1 MLQLKPEHVQLA
13 ATATDQT
20 DAIQQVAALLVQN
33 GNIDPQYAS
42 SMLEREKTAT
52 TYLAHGIAI
61 PHGLPQ
67 QRHHVHKTGLAVLQI
82 PEGVMWGPEK
92 AHLLIGI
99 ASQSD
104 EHLEILRR
112 LTRVLGEANKI
123 KQLHTTSS
131 KEDIIEFL
139 TGSRP
144 EPQETVLPDF
154 AEGFDVVLPN
164 PTGMHARPARKLVEL
179 VTPHEA
185 EVRIRAGTRTAD
197 ASSMMDLLGLGA
209 SRGTVLHVSAQGKD
223 AAKVLQILKK
233 EIPLGLGDDL
243 TLPAQDQSTSHPA
256 LHFQASSGVQVQGLA
271 ASVGLAIGEVYQHRT
286 HQVNVQD
293 TAGDPLAETERLQ
306 EALDHSRKE
315 LLEVMEGVRHR
326 LGSGKAEIFQAQA
339 ALLEDPALIQQVV
352 STMLQGHGAAW
363 AFQQVLDE
371 RILQLK
377 KLDDPVL
384 AARAVDF
391 SDVKERV
398 LGHLLGQQVQTG
410 FKLDRPV
417 VLIAEDLTP
426 SDTAMLDP
434 DLILGFCTAVG
445 GPTSHSAILARSLG
459 IPAVVG
465 AGREVLNIPAGKASI
480 LDGFSG
486 KLYIEPSEADLE
498 AAETAL
504 KGWQEE
510 LETARAARHQPAT
523 TTDGV
528 NIEVAANVNRASDV
542 PAALEGGAEG
552 VGLMR
557 TEFLFLESD
566 HAPSEEEQYQAYR
579 QMVEALNGKPLI
591 IRTLDIGGD
600 KEVAYLGLEKEDN
613 SFLGMRGIRLCFQRP
628 DLFLPQLRA
637 IYRASQHGPL
647 KIMFPM
653 VSTLEDFLKA
663 RDYAEGVRSELGAA
677 RVDLGIMIEVPS
689 AVMLAE
695 EFAEVVDF
703 FSIGTNDLTQYT
715 LAMDRLHP
723 QLAPQADGL
732 HPAVLRMID
741 HTVKAARKHQ
751 RWVGVCGG
759 IAGDVE
765 GALVLTGLGVNE
777 LSVAAPAVP
786 TIKATLRER
795 SHADLERLAQQALKC
810 STAREVRGLL

>member
-1 MLQLKPEHVQLA
+1 MLQLKREDVLLA
-13 ATATDQT
+13 AHASTQR
-20 DAIQQVAALLVQN
+20 DAIEQVAALLAQN
-33 GNIDPQYAS
+33 GFIDPAYAQ
-42 SMLEREKTAT
+42 SMLEREQTAT
-52 TYLAHGIAI
+52 TYLAHGVAI

-67 QRHHVHKTGLAVLQI
+67 HRSLVHKTGLAVLQI
-82 PEGVMWGPEK
+82 PEGVQWGPEK

-112 LTRVLGEANKI
+112 LTRVLGEAEKI
-123 KQLHTTSS
+123 RALHTTTSP
-131 KEDIIEFL
+131 EDIIEFL
-139 TGSRP
+139 TGNRP
-144 EPQETVLPDF
+144 EPEAKGLPDF
-154 AEGFDVVLPN
+154 PEGFEVVLPN
-164 PTGMHARPARKLVEL
+164 PTGMHARPARNLVEL
-179 VTPHEA
+179 VSTFDA
-185 EVRIRAGTRTAD
+185 QVRIRAGNRTAE

-209 SRGTVLHVSAQGKD
+209 SRGTLLHVSAQGKD
-223 AAKVLQILKK
+223 AKNVLTRLKK
-233 EIPLGLGDDL
+233 AILEGLGDDL
-243 TLPAQDQSTSHPA
+243 TEPVTETSHPA
-256 LHFQASSGVQVQGLA
+256 LHFQASSGLQLQGLA
-271 ASVGLAIGEVYQHRT
+271 ASVGLAIGEIHQHRVL
-286 HQVNVQD
+286 HLQVED
-293 TAGDPLAETERLQ
+293 TPADMADETEKLQ
-306 EALDHSRKE
+306 KALDQAQSE
-315 LLEVMEGVRHR
+315 LLDLAEGVRHR

-339 ALLEDPALIQQVV
+339 SLLEDPALIQQVV
-352 STMLQGHGAAW
+352 STMLQGHSAAW
-363 AFQQVLDE
+363 AFQQVLNE
-371 RILQLK
+371 RIGQLK

-391 SDVKERV
+391 SDVKDRV
-398 LGHLLGQQVQTG
+398 LGHLLGQINQSTL
-410 FKLDRPV
+410 KLDRPV

-465 AGREVLNIPAGKASI
+465 AGRDVLSIPAGSKSI

-486 KLYIEPSEADLE
+486 TLYVEPSAEDIREAQTTLRN
-498 AAETAL
+498 
-504 KGWQEE
+504 WQEE
-510 LETARAARHQPAT
+510 LEVARAARHQPAT

-528 NIEVAANVNRASDV
+528 SIEVAANVNRASDV
-542 PAALEGGAEG
+542 PAALENGAEG

-579 QMVEALNGKPLI
+579 QMVEALQGKPLI
-591 IRTLDIGGD
+591 VRTLDIGGD
-600 KEVAYLGLEKEDN
+600 KEVGYLGLEREDN

-637 IYRASQHGPL
+637 IYRAARHGPL

-653 VSTLEDFLKA
+653 VSTLEDFQKA
-663 RDYAEGVRSELGAA
+663 RDLAEGVRVEVGAPK
-677 RVDLGIMIEVPS
+677 VELGIMIEVPS

-695 EFAEVVDF
+695 ELAREVDF

-723 QLAPQADGL
+723 ELAHQADGL

-741 HTVKAARKHQ
+741 HTVQAARKHG

-765 GALVLTGLGVNE
+765 GALILTGLGVSE
-777 LSVAAPAVP
+777 LSVATPAVP
-786 TIKATLRER
+786 TIKATLREK
-795 SHADLERLAQQALKC
+795 SHQDLVQLAQKALRC
-810 STAREVRGLL
+810 QTAREVRGLL